1 MNSSDRSGSPRETS
15 RGASALTT
23 LWEGIRIALD
33 AIRANKVRAG
43 LTIIGV
49 GIGVSVVVTMAA
61 LITGIRSSV
70 LEAFESAGP
79 TNFQVVRFDFTA
91 VRFGDGGGRPPWWD
105 KPEIVPAE
113 AERIQR
119 LPTVDEALYNFS
131 LNTNVEFESQRITDI
146 TSQAYSAGWPAYAQG
161 DFIAG
166 RDFTPAEVRESRAVV
181 VLSSAL
187 ALDLFGQR
195 DPIGKRVRLSS
206 PRRSVREEFRVIGV
220 FEPAENI
227 FSSAIDHWLVV
238 PYTAGL
244 KQLKGDTEQGQ
255 ILVVPRAGVTQAEA
269 QDQVI
274 GALRAMRGLSPRQE
288 NNFALLASAQLVD
301 SFNQLT
307 GVFFLVMLAL
317 SSAGLLVGGVGVI
330 GIMLI
335 SVTERTREIGVRK
348 ALGATRREILW
359 QFLVEAGFLTSL
371 GGAAGLVL
379 GALLAYGTAELTP
392 IPARIPLWS
401 VGVALVAAAVT
412 GMLFGLLPAY
422 RAARLEPVEALRAE

>member
-1 MNSSDRSGSPRETS
+1 M
-15 RGASALTT
+15 
-23 LWEGIRIALD
+23 LWEGIRIALE

-43 LTIIGV
+43 LTIVGV

-79 TNFQVVRFDFTA
+79 SNFQVVRFDFTA
-91 VRFGDGGGRPPWWD
+91 VRFGDGGGRPPWWN

-113 AERIQR
+113 ADRIQR

-131 LNTNVEFESQRITDI
+131 LSTDVEFESQQITGI
-146 TSQAYSAGWPAYAQG
+146 QSQAYSAGWPAYAQG
-161 DFIAG
+161 DFVAG

-181 VLSSAL
+181 VVSSAL

-195 DPIGKRVRLSS
+195 DPVGKRVRLSS

-227 FSSAIDHWLVV
+227 FSNAIEHWLVI

-244 KQLKGDTEQGQ
+244 KRLKADTQQGQ
-255 ILVVPRAGVTQAEA
+255 ILVVPEAGVTQAEA
-269 QDQVI
+269 RDQVI
-274 GALRAMRGLSPRQE
+274 GALRAMRGLGPREE
-288 NNFALLASAQLVD
+288 NDFALLASAQLVE

-379 GALLAYGTAELTP
+379 GAILAFGTAELTP

-401 VGVALVAAAVT
+401 VGVALIAAAVT